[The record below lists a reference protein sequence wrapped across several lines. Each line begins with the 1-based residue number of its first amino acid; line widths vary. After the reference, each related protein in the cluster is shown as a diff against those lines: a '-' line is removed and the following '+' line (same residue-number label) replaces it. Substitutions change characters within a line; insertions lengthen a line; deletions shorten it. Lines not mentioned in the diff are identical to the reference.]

1 VKGVSFLASAEQE
14 KASVL
19 QRTQLSEFD
28 PEVRDLDGDGDLDFV
43 STRGNSGALAGVLWL
58 EQVRTDAPALGFTEA
73 RDADS
78 RQMPLPP
85 ADWRG
90 NYRQSRTYEPAA
102 NAE

>member
-1 VKGVSFLASAEQE
+1 
-14 KASVL
+14 VL
-19 QRTQLSEFD
+19 QRTQLFEFV
-28 PEVRDLDGDGDLDFV
+28 PEVRDLEGDGDLYFV

-58 EQVRTDAPALGFTEA
+58 EQVRTGAPARSLTEA
-73 RDADS
+73 READS

-85 ADWRG
+85 AHWRA